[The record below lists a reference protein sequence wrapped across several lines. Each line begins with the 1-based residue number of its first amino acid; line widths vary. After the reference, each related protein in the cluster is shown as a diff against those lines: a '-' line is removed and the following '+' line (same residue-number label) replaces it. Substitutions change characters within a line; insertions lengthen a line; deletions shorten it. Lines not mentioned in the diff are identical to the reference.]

1 MTNYLDVADVLEI
14 AGITLGSPPRVRDYG
29 LLESAV
35 ARPRAGI
42 FGTDAYPGLYDKAA
56 ALLHSLAGNHAL
68 IDGNKRTAWAAA
80 LVFLEINGHP
90 LAVPLDE
97 DAAEEMVCAA
107 AQNQLLLEDI
117 ARSLATFT
125 ASGN

>member
-1 MTNYLDVADVLEI
+1 MTDYLDVADVLEI

-42 FGTDAYPGLYDKAA
+42 FGADAYAGLYDKAA

-90 LAVPLDE
+90 LEEPLDE

-107 AQNQLLLEDI
+107 AQNKLPLEDI

-125 ASGN
+125 ASGS